1 MASSACTSVTF
12 EGAPTPYLRN
22 VLENS
27 RRQYVPAVHLPT
39 NRTVLYWVTP
49 KAAHTRIVRLL
60 RRPPFATMPTKAT
73 DAYYGSSV
81 IDFGAMMHP
90 GAECIATSPPIGG
103 ACPPPRCARTSRKG
117 RRRGAGCRGRSAGRR
132 EGSLRSERF

>member
-1 MASSACTSVTF
+1 M
-12 EGAPTPYLRN
+12 
-22 VLENS
+22 
-27 RRQYVPAVHLPT
+27 PAVHLPT

-81 IDFGAMMHP
+81 IDYGAMMHP
-90 GAECIATSPPIGG
+90 SAECIGAKCLSRHLRQRLAERPFEFTFVREPLGGLIAATFQVVFCMNSGSKEK
-103 ACPPPRCARTSRKG
+103 CWRPPRR
-117 RRRGAGCRGRSAGRR
+117 
-132 EGSLRSERF
+132 